1 MIMSTALLTF
11 DDKGFSMKIRIFLMK
26 SSAFFWCTELG
37 VAIIAPSGL
46 HFSRAVAMLEK
57 YWVFNFFES
66 SYASWLG
73 SIIRSNIQFF

>member
-1 MIMSTALLTF
+1 
-11 DDKGFSMKIRIFLMK
+11 MK
-26 SSAFFWCTELG
+26 SSAFFLCTELG

-73 SIIRSNIQFF
+73 SVIRSNIQFLFSKLYEYVVFRLNLRQLMQFS

>member
-1 MIMSTALLTF
+1 
-11 DDKGFSMKIRIFLMK
+11 MK
-26 SSAFFWCTELG
+26 SSAFFLGTELG

-73 SIIRSNIQFF
+73 SVIRSNIQFLFSKLYEYVVFRLNLRQLMQFS

>member
-1 MIMSTALLTF
+1 M
-11 DDKGFSMKIRIFLMK
+11 RIGIFFLMN
-26 SSAFFWCTELG
+26 SSAFFLCTELG